1 MNEDNGMARRYHW
14 LTAPAFDSDP
24 HSGVAGRTEQ
34 GVLNLVASESEGNR
48 KVATELAREHPSKIA
63 AEIARLREIGPRQLS
78 LPRRH
83 EARLSDVDPGRIE
96 RVLLKSYEAQPA
108 DYTSLLAV
116 PGVGAKG
123 LRALSLVAELT
134 YGEPASVKD
143 PVSFSYAHGG
153 KDGTPY
159 PVDRTVYDSTVESMR
174 QVLTGSKVERSEK
187 RAALTRLA
195 RLPGRA

>member
-1 MNEDNGMARRYHW
+1 
-14 LTAPAFDSDP
+14 
-24 HSGVAGRTEQ
+24 
-34 GVLNLVASESEGNR
+34 
-48 KVATELAREHPSKIA
+48 VATELAREHPSKISAELARIRA
-63 AEIARLREIGPRQLS
+63 AGPRRLS

-83 EARLSDVDPGRIE
+83 AALLSDVDPARVE
-96 RVLLKSYEAQPA
+96 RVLLKSYEAQPP

-123 LRALSLVAELT
+123 LRALALVAELT
-134 YGEPASVKD
+134 YGEPASIKD

-159 PVDRTVYDSTVESMR
+159 PVNRRVYDSTVESMR
-174 QVLTGSKVERSEK
+174 SVLTGSKIERSEK

-195 RLPGRA
+195 RLPVRA